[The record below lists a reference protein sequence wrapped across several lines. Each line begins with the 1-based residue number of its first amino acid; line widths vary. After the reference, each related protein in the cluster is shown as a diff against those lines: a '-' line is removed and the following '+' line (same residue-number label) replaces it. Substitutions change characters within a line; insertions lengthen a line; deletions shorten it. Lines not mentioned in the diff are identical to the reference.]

1 MEKTKRQ
8 LHFAIENAHPKVRE
22 YGLQE
27 VHPIPFVGQR
37 DAYGRVYK
45 SFRVPQDKAWEYP
58 DVGYINSAN
67 AYAAVVIDIDRP
79 EKLNDI
85 ILAGSSFQPNWAV
98 FNHKN
103 GHAHAAYTLQKP
115 VLKYSTASPKPIQY
129 LADIEKKMIQALD
142 GDPGYTAHLA
152 RNPIT
157 KDCFGTETLW
167 LRHEPWLLDE
177 LNDAVM
183 SHLPADWKPSKLSE
197 SPEGAFGR
205 NCTLFHSLMEWA
217 GRKCNRY
224 EDVMMQA
231 QLINLEFC
239 TPLSYNEVKSTAK
252 SVSKYQARWEANG
265 WHDPSWLKKQKYRGV
280 LGNQAKAQKNIVRDK
295 EILEDSRNGMKQFQ
309 IAAKHGLTKG
319 RISQILKKFNSPT
332 QDGSSL

>member
-1 MEKTKRQ
+1 METTKRKLQ
-8 LHFAIENAHPKVRE
+8 LAIENAPPKVRE

-27 VHPIPFVGQR
+27 VHFKPYVGQR
-37 DAYGRVYK
+37 DANGRIEK
-45 SFRVPQDKAWEYP
+45 SFRVLQADAWSYP

-79 EKLNDI
+79 DKLNDI
-85 ILAGSSFQPNWAV
+85 IYAGSSFQPNWVV

-115 VLKYSTASPKPIQY
+115 VLKYSKASPKPLQY

-167 LRHEPWLLDE
+167 LRREPWLLDE
-177 LNDAVM
+177 LNDAVLR
-183 SHLPADWKPSKLSE
+183 HLPAGWKPSKLNELPAGSV
-197 SPEGAFGR
+197 GR
-205 NCTLFHSLMEWA
+205 NFDLFHSLMQWA

-224 EDVMMQA
+224 EDVMTQA
-231 QLINLEFC
+231 QLVNSEFC
-239 TPLSYNEVKSTAK
+239 TPLPFNEVVSTAK
-252 SVSKYQARWEANG
+252 SVARYQARWEAYG
-265 WHDPSWLKKQKYRGV
+265 WHDPRWLRKQKILSLRGNLAKTQNNLARNQSIVDDFKAGMNKTQVAKKYR
-280 LGNQAKAQKNIVRDK
+280 L
-295 EILEDSRNGMKQFQ
+295 SRMQVY
-309 IAAKHGLTKG
+309 
-319 RISQILKKFNSPT
+319 RIIKSVTFPNT
-332 QDGSSL
+332 G

>member
-27 VHPIPFVGQR
+27 AHIAPFVGLR
-37 DAYGRVYK
+37 DVNGRVYK
-45 SFRVPQDKAWEYP
+45 SFRVLQADAWSYP

-85 ILAGSSFQPNWAV
+85 IYAGSSFQPNWVV

-115 VLKYSTASPKPIQY
+115 VLKYSKASPEPLQY

-167 LRHEPWLLDE
+167 LRREPWMLDE

-252 SVSKYQARWEANG
+252 SISRYQARWEANG

-280 LGNQAKAQKNIVRDK
+280 LGNQAKAKKNI
-295 EILEDSRNGMKQFQ
+295 ERNQSIVDDFNAGMNKTQ
-309 IAAKHGLTKG
+309 IAKKYGLSRMQVY
-319 RISQILKKFNSPT
+319 RIIKSVTFPNT
-332 QDGSSL
+332 G